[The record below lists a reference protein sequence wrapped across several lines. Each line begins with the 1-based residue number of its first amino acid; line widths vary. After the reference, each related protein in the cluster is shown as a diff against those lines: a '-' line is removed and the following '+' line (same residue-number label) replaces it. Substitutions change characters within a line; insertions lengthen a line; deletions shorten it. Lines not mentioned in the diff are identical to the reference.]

1 MVKQHLHL
9 AIIQM
14 VLSAPINVRRDSNI
28 ANQSMKV
35 IYKSGSIALIVN
47 ALVPVQH
54 AADGMDID
62 SIAVFQ
68 IHKMLFTF
76 CADHCR

>member
-1 MVKQHLHL
+1 
-9 AIIQM
+9 M
-14 VLSAPINVRRDSNI
+14 VLSAPIDVQRDSNI

-35 IYKSGSIALIVN
+35 IYKSGSTALIVN

-68 IHKMLFTF
+68 IHKMIIYL
-76 CADHCR
+76 

>member
-1 MVKQHLHL
+1 MESHALTQLMVKLHLHL
-9 AIIQM
+9 ATIQM
-14 VLSAPINVRRDSNI
+14 VLSAPIDVQRDSNI

-35 IYKSGSIALIVN
+35 IYKSGSTALIVN

-68 IHKMLFTF
+68 IHKN
-76 CADHCR
+76 

>member
-1 MVKQHLHL
+1 MTQLMVKQHLHL
-9 AIIQM
+9 ANIQM
-14 VLSAPINVRRDSNI
+14 VLSAPINVQRDSNI
-28 ANQSMKV
+28 AIQSMKV

-68 IHKMLFTF
+68 IHKPFI
-76 CADHCR
+76 